1 MSERPT
7 NVYLYGMTLITTSH
21 RLADAFPAPDSYGE
35 IAESHRLPGGETGT
49 CAVVL
54 GSLGLTVRLD
64 GNHQGHNTHP
74 ELEAYFA
81 PTPVSLELVAQDPDF
96 EGLEDI
102 VFVDSE
108 TRTSFGRFCAFY
120 ADASS
125 RRWNPPDDQS
135 IKHAAVA
142 GLDPFFCEESV
153 EAARLCHRHGVKFVT
168 IDCPMDS
175 EIHALS
181 EVNVVSAEF
190 LRGTYPG
197 QNPETLFTEYTARSG
212 GLVIFTFGAEKL
224 WYGRKGRETSRF
236 RPYQVTVESSLGA
249 GDAFKAGA
257 IYALHEGM
265 DDSTLVRFAS
275 ATAAAACM
283 HYPIAKNPPRLETVA
298 AIAGERFDR
307 ED

>member
-1 MSERPT
+1 
-7 NVYLYGMTLITTSH
+7 MTLMTTSH
-21 RLADAFPAPDSYGE
+21 RLADGFPAPDKYCE

-64 GNHQGHNTHP
+64 GNYQGYNTYP

-81 PTPVSLELVAQDPDF
+81 PTPVSLELVTHAPDF

-108 TRTSFGRFCAFY
+108 TRTCFGRFCAFY

-125 RRWNPPDDQS
+125 RRWNPPNDRA
-135 IKHAAVA
+135 IEHAAVA
-142 GLDPFFCEESV
+142 GLDPFFYEESV

-175 EIHALS
+175 AVHALS

-197 QNPETLFTEYTARSG
+197 QDPEKLFTEYTDRSG
-212 GLVIFTFGAEKL
+212 GLVIFTFGAEEL
-224 WYGRKGRETSRF
+224 WYRRKGQEISRF
-236 RPYQVTVESSLGA
+236 RPYQVEVESSLGA
-249 GDAFKAGA
+249 GDSFKAGA
-257 IYALHEGM
+257 IYALHGGM
-265 DDSTLVRFAS
+265 DDATLVRFAS
-275 ATAAAACM
+275 ATAAAACT
-283 HYPIAKNPPRLETVA
+283 HYPIATHPPRLETVA
-298 AIAGERFDR
+298 AIAGEQFDR